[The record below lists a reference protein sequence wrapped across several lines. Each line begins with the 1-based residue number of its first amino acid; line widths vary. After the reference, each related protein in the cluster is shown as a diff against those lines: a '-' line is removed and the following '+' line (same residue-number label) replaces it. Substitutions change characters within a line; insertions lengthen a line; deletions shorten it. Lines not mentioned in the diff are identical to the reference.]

1 MSEMTIK
8 TPQTLDELK
17 FYMSTADDNT
27 YILAGGTDFI
37 IKMNKNNIYEGT
49 IIDLIGIDKLNYI
62 KKEDNFIKIGAN
74 TTFTDVVESDV
85 INKYATCLAQAALM
99 VGSTQIRNCATIAGN
114 VANASQAA
122 DCIPALMCLNAK
134 AKIMNG
140 KGIFIEKNIEELVLG
155 INKNSLKKDEVIVEI
170 LIPIRNSNY
179 KSAFSKIG
187 SRSSVTI
194 SKLNIAVGLKF
205 GKVIEEVSIVIGS
218 LGEKAFHS
226 TICEDSLND
235 KQVNS
240 DLFESF
246 KEKLREQVDLAIPN
260 RKSKE
265 YKREAILGIGD
276 EIISKLFESPIGGN
290 SYGR

>member
-8 TPQTLDELK
+8 TPQTLEELK
-17 FYMSTADDNT
+17 RYISNADDNT

-37 IKMNKNNIYEGT
+37 IKMNKKNIYEGT
-49 IIDLIGIDKLNYI
+49 IIDLTGISKLNYI
-62 KKEDNFIKIGAN
+62 TKEDDFIKIGAN
-74 TTFTDVVESDV
+74 TTFTDISESSI
-85 INKYATCLAQAALM
+85 INSYATCVAQAASM
-99 VGSTQIRNCATIAGN
+99 IGSTQIRNCATIAGN

-122 DCIPALMCLNAK
+122 DCIPALICLNAK

-140 KGIFIEKNIEELVLG
+140 EGIFIEKSIEELVLG

-170 LIPIRNSNY
+170 LIPIRNINY

-194 SKLNIAVGLKF
+194 SKLNMAVSLKL

-226 TICEDSLND
+226 TICEEIL
-235 KQVNS
+235 VNKEVNTE
-240 DLFESF
+240 LFESF
-246 KEKLREQVDLAIPN
+246 KEKLKYQVDLAIPN

-265 YKREAILGIGD
+265 YKREAILGICD
-276 EIISKLFESPIGGN
+276 EIIGKLFESSIGGN
-290 SYGR
+290 SRDR